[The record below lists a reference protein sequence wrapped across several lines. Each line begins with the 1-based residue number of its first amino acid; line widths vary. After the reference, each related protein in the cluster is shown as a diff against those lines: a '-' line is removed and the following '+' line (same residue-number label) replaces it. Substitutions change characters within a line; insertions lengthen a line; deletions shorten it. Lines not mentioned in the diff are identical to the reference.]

1 MKALQALCTLWLP
14 QKTQKID
21 GHGCFT
27 NNDKKNFPLKQNLTG
42 GNYGVYVATC
52 NVLRYI
58 INNVLA
64 KAQTYLPVANPTK
77 VILLFL
83 THFTNALLWVMLR
96 CSTNGVRKPSSFSEN
111 NYSETT
117 YFPVLQWLQLMFGFT
132 DLNFILEFVWNLCS
146 CFSLSIFTR
155 KYCLQFSGLCLCSVT
170 LTWNR
175 FLVKKIQIDSLVSLM
190 WRVVTRIQ
198 TRTSWIIAKLSR
210 ASDAASPNFWR
221 CQIFLTLSEEQYLV
235 WCKTAQSTKWKDM
248 SEACKETM
256 SPLAAPMNRT
266 LWSDSSKAWSNLTS
280 LKLLIRTW

>member
-14 QKTQKID
+14 QKTQKIN

-190 WRVVTRIQ
+190 WRLVTRMQI
-198 TRTSWIIAKLSR
+198 RTSWIIAKLSR

-221 CQIFLTLSEEQYLV
+221 CQIF
-235 WCKTAQSTKWKDM
+235 WH
-248 SEACKETM
+248 
-256 SPLAAPMNRT
+256 
-266 LWSDSSKAWSNLTS
+266 
-280 LKLLIRTW
+280 